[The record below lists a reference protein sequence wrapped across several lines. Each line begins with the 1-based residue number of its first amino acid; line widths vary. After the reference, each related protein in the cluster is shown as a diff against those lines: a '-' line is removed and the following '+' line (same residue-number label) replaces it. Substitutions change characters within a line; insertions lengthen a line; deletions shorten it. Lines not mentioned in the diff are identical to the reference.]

1 MKPFNK
7 YQFLTELENEL
18 TEQAAFFYSC
28 ELGECEIKDNLF
40 DVTQHYIANKCVYY
54 SDCWAI
60 CVELGK
66 TDFTI
71 EQTGETAK
79 DICQLAYWALY
90 ELAQDINLDEIVQS
104 LETNA

>member
-28 ELGECEIKDNLF
+28 EQGECEIKDNLF
-40 DVTQHYIANKCVYY
+40 DFTQHYVADNCIYY

-60 CVELGK
+60 CAELGA

-90 ELAQDINLDEIVQS
+90 ELTQEIDVEKIVQA